1 MIFRVLE
8 ENEPSNLLIRQA
20 YTEVFNQELE
30 EARLREAFNRIKN
43 SEIII
48 KYSKSFTPL
57 SFPLKVDGLRGTMT
71 NEDLQKRIERIK
83 KQMLK
88 FEA

>member
-1 MIFRVLE
+1 M
-8 ENEPSNLLIRQA
+8 NLNILRKYIR
-20 YTEVFNQELE
+20 EILNQELE